1 MNTKAAAKAAKVA
14 AAKKEI
20 EGFRGKL
27 ASAKARLMNASKAK
41 KDGFEGVEKVYSTQG
56 KSTEGFDQLK
66 VRRRLEGHFGKVYS
80 LHWSG
85 NGTDLVSAS
94 QDGKLMLWNALKSAK
109 LQAIPL
115 RSAWV
120 MGCAI
125 EQTAGTLVA
134 TGGLDNLCS
143 IYQPHQPN
151 VMRPHRELTG
161 HDGYVSSC
169 RFITERAILSASG
182 DKTIMLWDIEL
193 GQRKHTFADHD
204 SDVMSVSVLP
214 AFDENI
220 FISGSCDKTAKVWDI
235 RTGKCTM
242 TLRGHES
249 DINSVCMFPDGKA
262 FGTGSDDSS
271 CKIFDMRAVDEL
283 SSFQAPGVLCGIT
296 SVDISKS
303 GRVIFAGYDDYNC
316 RAWDTLGSTNKS
328 LYTMGGHEDHVSCV
342 GVSPGGDALATG
354 SWDMMLKV
362 WA

>member
-1 MNTKAAAKAAKVA
+1 MNSKAAAKAAKVA
-14 AAKKEI
+14 AAKKEV
-20 EGFRGKL
+20 EGFKVKL
-27 ASAKARLMNASKAK
+27 ASAKAKLLKASKEK
-41 KDGFEGVEKVYSTQG
+41 KAGFEGMEKVSTTQGKATDGFE
-56 KSTEGFDQLK
+56 QLK

-80 LHWSG
+80 LHWGG

-94 QDGKLMLWNALKSAK
+94 QDGKLMLWNALKNAK

-125 EQTAGTLVA
+125 EQEAGTLVA

-143 IYQPHQPN
+143 IYRPHEPN

-161 HDGYVSSC
+161 HDGYISSC
-169 RFITERAILSASG
+169 RFIDEGSIISASG
-182 DKTIMLWDIEL
+182 DKTCMLWDVEL
-193 GQRKHTFADHD
+193 GQRRHTFADHD
-204 SDVMSVSVLP
+204 GDVMSVSVLP
-214 AFDENI
+214 AIDRNVFV
-220 FISGSCDKTAKVWDI
+220 SGSCDKTAKVWDI

-262 FGTGSDDSS
+262 IGTGSDDSS
-271 CKIFDMRAVDEL
+271 CKVFDMRAVDEL
-283 SSFQAPGVLCGIT
+283 VSFRNPDVLCGAT
-296 SVDISKS
+296 SVDFSKS
-303 GRVIFAGYDDYNC
+303 GRVMFAGYDDYNC
-316 RAWDTLGSTNKS
+316 RAWDTLGSAGKC
-328 LYTMGGHEDHVSCV
+328 LYTLGGHEDHVSCV
-342 GVSPGGDALATG
+342 GVAPNGDALCTG